1 MRPIVSFV
9 GSATYELSKFLKN
22 ILSPLVGNTVHTV
35 ENSAEFVELIEKIN
49 ILDNESQMSFDVVS
63 LFTSIPLEIARAIV
77 LGRLSNYCTLED
89 RTNLTITELTEVL
102 DICLTSTYFTYN
114 NKCYEQIFGTP
125 MGSSLSP
132 VIANMVMEDL
142 EQQALPTFHNP
153 PSIWVRYVD
162 DVYAIVIPITLMHF
176 I

>member
-1 MRPIVSFV
+1 M
-9 GSATYELSKFLKN
+9 
-22 ILSPLVGNTVHTV
+22 ILT
-35 ENSAEFVELIEKIN
+35 
-49 ILDNESQMSFDVVS
+49 VVS
-63 LFTSIPLEIARAIV
+63 LFTSIPLETARAIV
-77 LGRLSNYCTLED
+77 LDRLSNYCTLED

-142 EQQALPTFHNP
+142 EQQALSTLHNP

-162 DVYAIVIPITLMHF
+162 DV
-176 I
+176 